1 MAQSLELLL
10 IQFLMPDN
18 DARRQAED
26 QIKRLAKDPQ
36 VVPALVQHLRT
47 AKTPNVR
54 QLAAVLLRKRI
65 TGHWAKLS
73 PQLKQHVKQSLIE
86 SITVEN
92 SPPVRRASANVVS
105 VVAKYAVPAGE
116 WPDLLTFLFQC
127 SQSAQEDHRE
137 VALILFSSLT
147 ETIGNTFRPYF
158 ADLQALLLKCMQDE
172 SSSRVRVAALKA
184 VGSFLEFTN
193 DGDEVVKFRDFIPS
207 ILDVSRKCIASGEE
221 DVAILAFEIFDE
233 LIESPAPLLGDSVKA
248 IVQFSLEVSCNQNLE
263 SSTRHQVR
271 RIILFRLK

>member
-92 SPPVRRASANVVS
+92 RSVS
-105 VVAKYAVPAGE
+105 
-116 WPDLLTFLFQC
+116 LSLFC
-127 SQSAQEDHRE
+127 SS
-137 VALILFSSLT
+137 IFS
-147 ETIGNTFRPYF
+147 IG
-158 ADLQALLLKCMQDE
+158 
-172 SSSRVRVAALKA
+172 
-184 VGSFLEFTN
+184 
-193 DGDEVVKFRDFIPS
+193 I
-207 ILDVSRKCIASGEE
+207 
-221 DVAILAFEIFDE
+221 
-233 LIESPAPLLGDSVKA
+233 
-248 IVQFSLEVSCNQNLE
+248 
-263 SSTRHQVR
+263 
-271 RIILFRLK
+271 